1 MSARQEARAE
11 RRYTFWSQRFFEA
24 IGRDR
29 ADVAFSYVV
38 ARINDLPKG
47 KRAGAFDAL
56 ADELMS
62 YADKVTAGDVHIS
75 HSHRAGGVPN
85 TLRAQARRAGARGT
99 A

>member
-11 RRYTFWSQRFFEA
+11 RRYTFWSPRFFEA
-24 IGRDR
+24 TGRER
-29 ADVAFSYVV
+29 ADVAFGYVV

-47 KRAGAFDAL
+47 KRAAAFEAF
-56 ADELMS
+56 ADELMA
-62 YADKVTAGDVHIS
+62 YAERVTAGDVHIS
-75 HSHRAGGVPN
+75 HSHQAGGVPE